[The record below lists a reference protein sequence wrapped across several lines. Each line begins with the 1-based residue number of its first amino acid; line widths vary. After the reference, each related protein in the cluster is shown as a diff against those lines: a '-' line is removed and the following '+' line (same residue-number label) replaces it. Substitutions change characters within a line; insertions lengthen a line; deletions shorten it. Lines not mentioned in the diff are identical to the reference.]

1 MVSGVDATADSSGYD
16 NATVGEGTL
25 IEPDVI
31 LGFRYHPKCGRTIL
45 GKGCRLGK
53 ETVIYGDV
61 TIGDHFNSGLYAVIR
76 ALVKMG
82 NTCALGNGSTIE
94 GIVRLGDGVRI
105 MSHVYIPSR
114 TWIGS
119 HVFIGPG
126 TTFLNDRYP
135 YRRDPAPTPRGAT
148 IEDDVMIG
156 GGVTIL
162 PEVHI
167 GERSFIAAGAVVKQ
181 GRAASH
187 AGEGRAR
194 AGTRLS
200 LSGSTCP
207 TSAASRHLPADSG
220 MLTTISIWK
229 ASGPTTGRTD
239 SRTSTDSR
247 EDQYGYNGDGHQEVR
262 RLPTSMRKRP
272 LST

>member
-167 GERSFIAAGAVVKQ
+167 GERSFIAAGAVVNKDVPPRTLVKGVP
-181 GRAASH
+181 GRYSPIP
-187 AGEGRAR
+187 EWFDVPNVRSF
-194 AGTRLS
+194 T
-200 LSGSTCP
+200 
-207 TSAASRHLPADSG
+207 
-220 MLTTISIWK
+220 
-229 ASGPTTGRTD
+229 
-239 SRTSTDSR
+239 TSTGGFWNADDDLDLEGLWPDYWPDR
-247 EDQYGYNGDGHQEVR
+247 FKD
-262 RLPTSMRKRP
+262 
-272 LST
+272 